1 MTLTFNT
8 RSPRSACAAR
18 HARLSIAGVNSEP
31 LIELHG
37 VSCARTEAGV
47 CARIAGVSLVIEP
60 GTVTLLVGEVGCG
73 KNLLLRL
80 LGLLEVPDSGE
91 VLFAGQPTAQL
102 TDDARVELR
111 THSCGYLFAAP
122 FLLAQFSALENI
134 AMPIFKIS
142 QLNPEQTRV
151 RTEEVLA
158 FTGLTK
164 FAASKELSPVLQKR
178 VALARGLA
186 NEPEV
191 LFVENLDEMIAG
203 DPDFRDLLHAATERF
218 GVAVVAAALPT
229 CAVRAGERRI
239 EVAGG
244 RVTCD
249 VTP

>member
-1 MTLTFNT
+1 MK
-8 RSPRSACAAR
+8 
-18 HARLSIAGVNSEP
+18 SEP
-31 LIELHG
+31 LIELRS

-47 CARIAGVSLVIEP
+47 RARIAEVSLAIEA
-60 GTVTLLVGEVGCG
+60 GTVTLLVGETGCG

-91 VLFAGQPTAQL
+91 VIFAGQPTAQL

-111 THSCGYLFAAP
+111 THTCGYLFSSP

-134 AMPIFKIS
+134 AMPVFKIS
-142 QLNPEQTRV
+142 RLSPEEVRA
-151 RTEEVLA
+151 RTEELMA
-158 FTGLTK
+158 FAGLTE
-164 FAASKELSPVLQKR
+164 FAESKDLPPFLQKR

-186 NEPEV
+186 NDPEV

-203 DPDFRDLLHAATERF
+203 DASFRELLHAATERF
-218 GVAVVAAALPT
+218 GVAVVAAALPA
-229 CAVRAGERRI
+229 CAARIGERRI

-244 RVTCD
+244 RVACD